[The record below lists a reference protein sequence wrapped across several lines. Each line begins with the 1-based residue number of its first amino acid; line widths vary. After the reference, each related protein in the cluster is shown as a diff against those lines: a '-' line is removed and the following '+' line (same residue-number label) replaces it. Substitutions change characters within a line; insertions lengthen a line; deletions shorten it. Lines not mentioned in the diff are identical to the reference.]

1 MKIIFK
7 LLCLSIVF
15 ISCDKEM
22 GIHGVIVDSD
32 TGLRVSDVKAKMIS
46 QQGDRETTSRTNGYF
61 ATIIVFNC
69 GIASCNDD
77 FSVEFVKEGYKNKVI
92 TESYYES
99 SEAEFVNPDKKD
111 TVIIKLEKL

>member
-77 FSVEFVKEGYKNKVI
+77 FSVEFVKDRKSTRLNFSHVRI
-92 TESYYES
+92 SY
-99 SEAEFVNPDKKD
+99 AVFCLKKK
-111 TVIIKLEKL
+111 IK